1 MAGNPRTV
9 AVDRWITW
17 DGVRQ
22 RLPRGQVMDVTP
34 GSALEREIGRDNLVP
49 RGPDPAPAEG
59 SASIGGA
66 VNEVVG
72 HLVAAGVLADESAKP
87 RAKSADGKDG
97 DA

>member
-1 MAGNPRTV
+1 MAGNPRVV

-34 GSALEREIGRDNLVP
+34 GSALERAIGRDFLVP
-49 RGPDPAPAEG
+49 RGPDPAPAEEP
-59 SASIGGA
+59 APEA
-66 VNEVVG
+66 E
-72 HLVAAGVLADESAKP
+72 AAPARP
-87 RAKSADGKDG
+87 RAAAKNGDAKDG

>member
-9 AVDRWITW
+9 AADRWITW

-49 RGPDPAPAEG
+49 RGPDPVP
-59 SASIGGA
+59 
-66 VNEVVG
+66 
-72 HLVAAGVLADESAKP
+72 ADEPEDEAATAKP
-87 RAKSADGKDG
+87 RAIAKSTDAKDG

>member
-1 MAGNPRTV
+1 MAANPRTV

-49 RGPDPAPAEG
+49 RGPDPAPTEG
-59 SASIGGA
+59 PAPQ
-66 VNEVVG
+66 EE
-72 HLVAAGVLADESAKP
+72 AAPAKP
-87 RAKSADGKDG
+87 RAVAAVKKPDDGKDG
-97 DA
+97 EP